1 MVYFGMEDNQVLNIE
16 KWKQIPN
23 LPYEISSLGKIRNL
37 QGKVLKTYIQNS
49 GYEQIKINYQG
60 LHIHKSIHRLV
71 AEAFIHNPLNKE
83 YVNHIDGDKLNN
95 CASNLEWCTIKENN
109 DHARRTGLWI
119 QPKGYKI
126 KYKSK
131 ESKKKS
137 LANLKDTT
145 ILTKEQILFARS
157 HVQYHKKGSPY
168 SVTAMAN
175 TFGVSATALSNAIKG
190 KTFKNI

>member
-71 AEAFIHNPLNKE
+71 AEAFIPNPLNKE
-83 YVNHIDGDKLNN
+83 YVNHIDGNKLNN
-95 CASNLEWCTIKENN
+95 TVDNLEWCTNSENIL
-109 DHARRTGLWI
+109 HARKTGLNPYNKPTLGLKLKPRSNNAKQSQYLGVHWDKSR
-119 QPKGYKI
+119 QRWRAVVVLDKVKYLQKRYDSEYEAALARDECI
-126 KYKSK
+126 KQH
-131 ESKKKS
+131 
-137 LANLKDTT
+137 NLP
-145 ILTKEQILFARS
+145 LPLNF
-157 HVQYHKKGSPY
+157 
-168 SVTAMAN
+168 N
-175 TFGVSATALSNAIKG
+175 
-190 KTFKNI
+190 

>member
-71 AEAFIHNPLNKE
+71 AEAFIPNPLNKE
-83 YVNHIDGDKLNN
+83 YVNHIDGNKLNN
-95 CASNLEWCTIKENN
+95 TVDNLEWCTNSENIL
-109 DHARRTGLWI
+109 HARKTGLNPYNKPTLGLKLKPRSKSAKQSQYLGVCWDKSR
-119 QPKGYKI
+119 QRWRAVVVLDKVKYLQKRYDSEYEAALARDECI
-126 KYKSK
+126 KQH
-131 ESKKKS
+131 
-137 LANLKDTT
+137 NLP
-145 ILTKEQILFARS
+145 LPLNF
-157 HVQYHKKGSPY
+157 
-168 SVTAMAN
+168 N
-175 TFGVSATALSNAIKG
+175 
-190 KTFKNI
+190 

>member
-71 AEAFIHNPLNKE
+71 AEAFIPNPLNKK
-83 YVNHIDGDKLNN
+83 YVNHIDGNKLNN
-95 CASNLEWCTIKENN
+95 TVDNLEWCTNSENLL
-109 DHARRTGLWI
+109 HARKTGLNPYNKPTLGLKLKPRSNNAKQSQYLGVHWDNSR
-119 QPKGYKI
+119 QRWRACVVLDKVKYLQKRYDSEYEAALARDECI
-126 KYKSK
+126 KQH
-131 ESKKKS
+131 
-137 LANLKDTT
+137 NLP
-145 ILTKEQILFARS
+145 LPLNF
-157 HVQYHKKGSPY
+157 
-168 SVTAMAN
+168 N
-175 TFGVSATALSNAIKG
+175 
-190 KTFKNI
+190 

>member
-71 AEAFIHNPLNKE
+71 AEAFMPNPLNKE
-83 YVNHIDGDKLNN
+83 YVNHIDGNKLNN
-95 CASNLEWCTIKENN
+95 TVDNLEWCTNSENIL
-109 DHARRTGLWI
+109 HARKTGLNPYNKPTLGLKLKPRSNSAKQSQYLGVCWDKSR
-119 QPKGYKI
+119 QRWKAYVVLDNVRYLQKRYDSEYEAALARDECI
-126 KYKSK
+126 KQH
-131 ESKKKS
+131 
-137 LANLKDTT
+137 NLP
-145 ILTKEQILFARS
+145 LPLNF
-157 HVQYHKKGSPY
+157 
-168 SVTAMAN
+168 N
-175 TFGVSATALSNAIKG
+175 
-190 KTFKNI
+190 